1 MSEAM
6 PRRLRCAVYT
16 RVSTDEGL
24 DQEYNSIDAQR
35 DAGHAYIA
43 SQRAEGWIPVADD
56 YDDPAYSGGN
66 MDRPALKRLLA
77 DIEAG
82 RIDIVVV
89 YKIDRLTRSLTDF
102 SKMIELFERHGVSF
116 VSVTQQFN
124 TTNSMGRL
132 MLNIL
137 LSFAQFEREVTGE
150 RIRDK
155 IAASK
160 KKGLWMGGIP
170 PLGYDVKD
178 RRLVIN
184 EREARTVRHIF
195 RRFVQLGS
203 TTLLVK
209 ELRLDG
215 VTSKSWVTQ
224 SGRMREGKPIDKSLI
239 YKMLNNRVYLGE
251 IKHKEQWYK
260 GEHPPIIDKAL
271 WDQVQAI
278 LETNWRKRANA
289 IRGKVPFLLKGLV
302 FGSDGRAM
310 SPYHTK
316 NRYGRRYRY
325 YQPQR
330 DAKEHAGASGLPRLP
345 AADLE
350 SAVMEQIRA
359 ILRSPQMVEE
369 AARRAVRLDPTL
381 DEAQVTVAM
390 TRMDEIWEQLFPDEQ
405 ARIVKLLVEKVMV
418 SPNDIE
424 VRLRPNGIERLALEF
439 RHSAEEVPA

>member
-1 MSEAM
+1 MSEAKTV
-6 PRRLRCAVYT
+6 RLRCAVYT

-102 SKMIELFERHGVSF
+102 SKMIDLFERHGVSF

-178 RRLVIN
+178 RRLVVN
-184 EREARTVRHIF
+184 EQEAKTVRHIF

-203 TTLLVK
+203 STLLVK

-224 SGRMREGKPIDKSLI
+224 SGRLREGKPIDKSLI
-239 YKMLNNRVYLGE
+239 YKLLNNRVYLGE
-251 IKHKEQWYK
+251 IKHKAQWYK
-260 GEHPPIIDKAL
+260 GEHPAIIDRDL
-271 WDQVQAI
+271 WGQAHAI

-350 SAVMEQIRA
+350 SAVMEQLRA
-359 ILRSPQMVEE
+359 ILRAPQMVEE

-390 TRMDEIWEQLFPDEQ
+390 TRIDEIWEQLFPDEK
-405 ARIVKLLVEKVMV
+405 ARIVKLLVEKVIV

-424 VRLRPNGIERLALEF
+424 VRLRPNGIDRLALEF
-439 RHSAEEVPA
+439 RQTTGEALA

>member
-1 MSEAM
+1 
-6 PRRLRCAVYT
+6 
-16 RVSTDEGL
+16 
-24 DQEYNSIDAQR
+24 
-35 DAGHAYIA
+35 
-43 SQRAEGWIPVADD
+43 
-56 YDDPAYSGGN
+56 
-66 MDRPALKRLLA
+66 
-77 DIEAG
+77 
-82 RIDIVVV
+82 
-89 YKIDRLTRSLTDF
+89 
-102 SKMIELFERHGVSF
+102 
-116 VSVTQQFN
+116 
-124 TTNSMGRL
+124 
-132 MLNIL
+132 
-137 LSFAQFEREVTGE
+137 
-150 RIRDK
+150 
-155 IAASK
+155 
-160 KKGLWMGGIP
+160 
-170 PLGYDVKD
+170 
-178 RRLVIN
+178 
-184 EREARTVRHIF
+184 
-195 RRFVQLGS
+195 
-203 TTLLVK
+203 VK

-224 SGRMREGKPIDKSLI
+224 SGRWREGKPIDKSLI
-239 YKMLNNRVYLGE
+239 YKVLNNRVYLGE

-260 GEHPPIIDKAL
+260 GEHSPIIDKPL

-302 FGSDGRAM
+302 FGSDGWAM

-359 ILRSPQMVEE
+359 ILRAPQMVEE

-381 DEAQVTVAM
+381 DEAQVTIAM
-390 TRMDEIWEQLFPDEQ
+390 MRMDEIWEQLFSDEQ
-405 ARIVKLLVEKVMV
+405 ARIVKLLVEKVIV

-439 RHSAEEVPA
+439 GQTTGEALA

>member
-1 MSEAM
+1 MSEAIQ
-6 PRRLRCAVYT
+6 RRLRCAVYT

-66 MDRPALKRLLA
+66 MNRPALKRLLA

-150 RIRDK
+150 RIPDK

-178 RRLVIN
+178 RRLVVN
-184 EREARTVRHIF
+184 EREAKTVRHIF

-203 TTLLVK
+203 ATLLVK

-224 SGRMREGKPIDKSLI
+224 SGRVRKGKPIDKSLI

-260 GEHPPIIDKAL
+260 GEHTPIIDKPL
-271 WDQVQAI
+271 WDQAQAI

-316 NRYGRRYRY
+316 NRYGRCYRY

-359 ILRSPQMVEE
+359 ILRAPQMVEE

-390 TRMDEIWEQLFPDEQ
+390 TRIDEIWEQLFPDEQ
-405 ARIVKLLVEKVMV
+405 ARIVKLLVEKVIV

-424 VRLRPNGIERLALEF
+424 VRLRPNGIEMLALEF